1 MVSCS
6 HLGLRLKDVVLP
18 NRLVIDE
25 IEAEASS
32 VQVRYNPWAL
42 ALPSGGLVTAR
53 ISASSLARF
62 LNLISPGGLTDCTVA
77 IREGRIIVEGS
88 KKVIITIRATV
99 SLKLVVED
107 GRRLRIELLG
117 AEAMGA
123 DIKGMIQAQIAT
135 INPILNC
142 ADLPVEARIE
152 SVSADG
158 DWIEL
163 RLAALATSSI

>member
-6 HLGLRLKDVVLP
+6 HLGLRLTGVVLP

-25 IEAEASS
+25 IEAEATS
-32 VQVRYNPWAL
+32 VQVNYDPWAL
-42 ALPSGGLVTAR
+42 ALPSGGLVVAR
-53 ISASSLARF
+53 ISAASLAAF
-62 LNLISPGGLTDCTVA
+62 LNLVSPGGLTDCTVA
-77 IREGRIIVEGS
+77 IRGGRIIVEGS
-88 KKVIITIRATV
+88 KKMIITIRATV
-99 SLKLVVED
+99 SARLAVESSEKLM
-107 GRRLRIELLG
+107 IELLG

-142 ADLPVEARIE
+142 ADLPVKTRIE
-152 SVSADG
+152 SVSAEG

-163 RLAALATSSI
+163 KLAALSD